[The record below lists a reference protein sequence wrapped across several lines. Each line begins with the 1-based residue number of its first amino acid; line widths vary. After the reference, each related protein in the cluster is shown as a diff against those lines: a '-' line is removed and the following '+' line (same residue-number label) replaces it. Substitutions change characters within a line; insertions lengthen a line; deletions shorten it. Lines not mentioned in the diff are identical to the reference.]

1 MSTQPEYQPLEATDA
16 TFEKVVV
23 ERSREVPV
31 LVDFWAPWCAPCRQL
46 GPVLEQLAA
55 ESNGKFELVK
65 INLDENPMLAQ
76 ALTIRSI
83 PAVKLI
89 VNGEIKDEFL
99 GAYPEKE
106 VRAFLEKNLPYPT
119 DDTAITALMRM
130 MAGDAGAAPVL
141 QDILRGDPDNPVAL
155 IGWGLHHAQQGDV
168 EQARGALMRVSETEL
183 DRLVEKALVNRSL
196 ASLKGRVF
204 LMEQAADGSP
214 PPESGEAGSN
224 SLQARL
230 AEGCRLAL
238 AGEHQR
244 ALEEFLEI
252 VRKNRAFGGD
262 AGRKGM
268 LAVFDLLPEKSPL
281 LPAYRNKL
289 SAILFS

>member
-1 MSTQPEYQPLEATDA
+1 MSTQPAYQPLEATDA

-23 ERSREVPV
+23 EKSREVPV

-76 ALTIRSI
+76 ALTIQSI

-99 GAYPEKE
+99 GAYSEQE
-106 VRAFLEKNLPYPT
+106 VRAFLEKNLPSSS
-119 DDTAITALMRM
+119 DDKAVTALMRM
-130 MAGDAGAAPVL
+130 AAGDADAVPLL
-141 QDILRGDPDNPVAL
+141 QEILREDPDNPVAL

-168 EQARGALMRVSETEL
+168 EQARGALKRVSETKL
-183 DRLVEKALVNRSL
+183 DGLVEKVLVNRSL
-196 ASLKGRVF
+196 ASLKGSVF
-204 LMEQAADGSP
+204 LLEQTADGGS

-224 SLQARL
+224 GLQARL
-230 AEGCRLAL
+230 VEGCRMAL
-238 AGEHQR
+238 AGEHER
-244 ALEEFLEI
+244 ALEELLGI
-252 VRKNRAFGGD
+252 VRENRSFGGD

-268 LAVFDLLPEKSPL
+268 LAVFDLLPENSPL
-281 LPAYRNKL
+281 LSAYRNKL
-289 SAILFS
+289 SALLFS

>member
-1 MSTQPEYQPLEATDA
+1 MSTQPAYQPLEATDA

-46 GPVLEQLAA
+46 GPVLEQLAV

-65 INLDENPMLAQ
+65 INLDENPTLAQ

-99 GAYPEKE
+99 GAYSEKE
-106 VRAFLEKNLPYPT
+106 VRAFLEKNLPSPT
-119 DDTAITALMRM
+119 DDTAITVLMRI

-141 QDILRGDPDNPVAL
+141 QEILRVDPDNSVAL
-155 IGWGLHHAQQGDV
+155 IGWGLHHTQQGDV
-168 EQARGALMRVSETEL
+168 EQARGALKRVSETEL
-183 DRLVEKALVNRSL
+183 DGLVEKALVTRSL
-196 ASLKGRVF
+196 AYLKGRVF

-214 PPESGEAGSN
+214 PPESGEAGFN
-224 SLQARL
+224 GLQARL
-230 AEGCRLAL
+230 EEGCRLAL
-238 AGEHQR
+238 AGEHER

-289 SAILFS
+289 SALLFS